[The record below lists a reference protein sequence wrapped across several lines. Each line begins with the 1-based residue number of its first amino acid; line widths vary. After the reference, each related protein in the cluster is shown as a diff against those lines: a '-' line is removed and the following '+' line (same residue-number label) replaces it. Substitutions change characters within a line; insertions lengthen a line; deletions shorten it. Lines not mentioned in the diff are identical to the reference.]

1 MNSDPVCPNCHQG
14 TLSWG
19 YGYAFGGGL
28 GGYKYCKKECGYY
41 QKWPDPEIKE
51 DDKDD

>member
-1 MNSDPVCPNCHQG
+1 MIVADKCPKCG
-14 TLSWG
+14 AELGIG

-28 GGYKYCKKECGYY
+28 GGYEYCQKECGYY

-51 DDKDD
+51 DDKHD